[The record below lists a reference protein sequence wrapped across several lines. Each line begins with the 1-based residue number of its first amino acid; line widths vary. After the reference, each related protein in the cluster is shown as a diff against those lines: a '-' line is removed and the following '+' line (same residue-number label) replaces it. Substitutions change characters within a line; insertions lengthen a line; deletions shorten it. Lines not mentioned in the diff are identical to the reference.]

1 MVDDMVRRARGSLIG
16 LAIGDAIGSPT
27 EGKTI
32 TQIRERWGRVTDFL
46 SPDQSGTDDTEYAL
60 FSASLLSKHGRELTS
75 KIVAERW
82 RRDIISRDNRYKG
95 AGFSEMMT
103 IANLNAGLEP
113 PLSGMH
119 LHSWSDGLA
128 MRAAPYGI
136 AACGDPT
143 LAASLTEIDGSVSHA
158 GEGIYSGQA
167 VAAAVAMSMTGAG
180 VDEWVNAALAVIPRD
195 CWTSR
200 AILSAA
206 EIARKSEDVWSALE
220 PLYNHLACHY
230 YYWSDVA
237 PEAVSLA
244 FGILIAARG
253 EYVDSVLGAINI
265 GRDTD
270 TIAAIAGAITGASVG
285 IDAIPNDWIE
295 HVKEAK
301 GTCIHAV
308 AGVDI
313 RCVADSLAEMAI
325 KWSKDR

>member
-16 LAIGDAIGSPT
+16 LAVGDAMGSPT
-27 EGKTI
+27 EGKSI
-32 TQIRERWGRVTDFL
+32 AQIRERWGRVTDFI

-60 FSASLLSKHGRELTS
+60 FSAFLLLTHGRALTP
-75 KIVAERW
+75 KIVAESW
-82 RRDIISRDNRYKG
+82 RHDIISGDNRYKG

-136 AACGDPT
+136 AACGDPF
-143 LAASLTEIDGSVSHA
+143 LAASLTEIDGCVSHS
-158 GEGIYSGQA
+158 GEGIYGGQA
-167 VAAAVAMSMTGAG
+167 VAAAVAMAMTGAG
-180 VDEWVNAALAVIPRD
+180 VDELVSVALAVIPAD

-200 AILSAA
+200 AIINAA

-220 PLYNHLACHY
+220 PLYNQLVCKS
-230 YYWSDVA
+230 YYWSDMA
-237 PEAVSLA
+237 PEAVSIA
-244 FGILIAARG
+244 FGVLIAARG

-270 TIAAIAGAITGASVG
+270 TIAAIAGAIAGARVG
-285 IDAIPNDWIE
+285 IDAIPNDWAE
-295 HVKEAK
+295 HIREAK

-313 RCVADSLAEMAI
+313 QSAADSLAAMAI